1 MRDIKLAVRQRPLA
15 IVLVTFGVAAGAL
28 VFIWVLLHLPDI
40 TGASVEIFL
49 AISVLVVGAAT
60 LVLVSRA
67 QRRRLGPPSSLS
79 PSKRTP
85 PTYRSGTLVVR
96 WFGSIALVVLLVALR
111 VLPPALLA
119 FEGVM
124 LVAALGGEWALWQG
138 HKRRFVRI
146 GLGELLV
153 LAVSAVMLAG
163 VGTWVVL
170 RPDPVFAIPSD
181 ASAIKTCPISTAVP
195 DEGNQINSSSAG
207 STAEMSVGSKIYVA
221 DSPTGASAL
230 GALKLQGGGL
240 VCAAGPSG
248 FGEAVIAI
256 ASGDATLFVRN
267 NGGDTYRI
275 SLHVS

>member
-28 VFIWVLLHLPDI
+28 VFVWVLLHLPDI
-40 TGASVEIFL
+40 TGAWVEIFL
-49 AISVLVVGAAT
+49 AISALVVGAAT
-60 LVLVSRA
+60 LVLVSRE
-67 QRRRLGPPSSLS
+67 QHRRLRPPSSVW
-79 PSKRTP
+79 PAKRTSS
-85 PTYRSGTLVVR
+85 TYRSGTLVVR

-124 LVAALGGEWALWQG
+124 LVAALGAEWALWQG
-138 HKRRFVRI
+138 HERRLVRI

-153 LAVSAVMLAG
+153 VAVSAVMLAG

-181 ASAIKTCPISTAVP
+181 AATIKTCPVSTAVP

-207 STAEMSVGSKIYVA
+207 STAEMSVGSKIYVE
-221 DSPTGASAL
+221 DSPTGADAL
-230 GALKLQGGGL
+230 GAMKLKGAGL

-248 FGEAVIAI
+248 FGEAVIAT
-256 ASGDATLFVRN
+256 ASGDVTLFVRTS
-267 NGGDTYRI
+267 GGDTYRI
-275 SLHVS
+275 GLHVS

>member
-1 MRDIKLAVRQRPLA
+1 MRDLELAVRQRPLA
-15 IVLVTFGVAAGAL
+15 IAVVTFGVAAGAL
-28 VFIWVLLHLPDI
+28 VFVWVLPHLPDI
-40 TGASVEIFL
+40 TGTSVGIFL
-49 AISVLVVGAAT
+49 AISFLVVGAAGSM
-60 LVLVSRA
+60 LLSRA
-67 QRRRLGPPSSLS
+67 RHRRLRQPPS
-79 PSKRTP
+79 PSAVERRP

-96 WFGSIALVVLLVALR
+96 WFGSTALVVLLVALR

-119 FEGVM
+119 FEGVV
-124 LVAALGGEWALWQG
+124 LVVALGGEWALWQG

-146 GLGELLV
+146 GVGELLV

-181 ASAIKTCPISTAVP
+181 ASAIKICPVSTTVP
-195 DEGNQINSSSAG
+195 DEGNQVNSSIAG
-207 STAEMSVGSKIYVA
+207 STAEMSVGSKIYVT
-221 DSPTGASAL
+221 DSPTGTSGL

-256 ASGDATLFVRN
+256 APGDATLYVRN
-267 NGGDTYRI
+267 SGGDTYRI
-275 SLHVS
+275 GLHVS